1 MSDEAEVYG
10 ALVLGTRDYLR
21 KTGFK
26 KALIA
31 LSGGIDS
38 SLVAAIA
45 VDAIGAEN
53 VHGVS
58 MPSRY
63 SSEGSI
69 KDAKELAENLGIEF
83 RIIPIEPAHAAFE
96 EMLASAFEGTQPG
109 IAEENLQSR
118 IRGERDP
125 GAVEQVWLDRADDRE
140 QERAGDGIRDAGGRH
155 GRRVRGDQGR
165 AEDDGLPAVRAGETR
180 RASGRSSRRR

>member
-1 MSDEAEVYG
+1 ELLVCDLELEQGTGNREQGEGVQHFVLSGAPFLPNKLPIEARIAPEPEGEAEVYS
-10 ALVLGTRDYLR
+10 ALVLGTRDYLH
-21 KTGFK
+21 KTGFDS
-26 KALIA
+26 AVLG

-69 KDAKELAENLGIEF
+69 KDEKELAENLGIES
-83 RIIPIEPAHAAFE
+83 RIIPIEPAHEAFE
-96 EMLASAFEGTQPG
+96 EMLTPAIEGTDPG
-109 IAEENLQSR
+109 VAEENGQSR
-118 IRGERDP
+118 IRANVVQAMSKKCD
-125 GAVEQVWLDRADDRE
+125 W
-140 QERAGDGIRDAGGRH
+140 I
-155 GRRVRGDQGR
+155 VRPIVDK
-165 AEDDGLPAVRAGETR
+165 
-180 RASGRSSRRR
+180 